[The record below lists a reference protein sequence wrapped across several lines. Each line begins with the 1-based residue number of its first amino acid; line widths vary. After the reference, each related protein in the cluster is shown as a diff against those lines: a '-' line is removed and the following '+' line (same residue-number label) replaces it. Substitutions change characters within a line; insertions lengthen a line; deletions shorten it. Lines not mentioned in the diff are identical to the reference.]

1 MDDQI
6 ETLQARL
13 LRSQLFGVSAAD
25 PVTLGAVV
33 LPIGFFGLVAALI
46 PARRAAAVD
55 PQIPLPFLPLLA
67 HI

>member
-55 PQIPLPFLPLLA
+55 P
-67 HI
+67 